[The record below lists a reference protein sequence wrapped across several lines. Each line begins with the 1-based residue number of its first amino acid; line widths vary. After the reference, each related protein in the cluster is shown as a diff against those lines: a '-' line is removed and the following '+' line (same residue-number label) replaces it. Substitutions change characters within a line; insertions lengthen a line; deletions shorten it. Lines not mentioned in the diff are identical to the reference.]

1 MVGYWYT
8 NRQVKGMKQSKTEW
22 LSHSHR
28 VNWCAWQKHQDY
40 CVEIKLFFNGTKPPC
55 GKKRWMSTHIAY
67 HTQKIIWEWCQ
78 QDGRIKSSS
87 PHSPYRPKCVYENSR
102 KEWSCSTPGKC
113 KAKNSHTEIEKK
125 SHHFTNNTPSPK
137 AGTVS
142 AGLMATPLEGVGVE
156 KSGTCVQD
164 SSFTESFPRHWFLY
178 FLNQNS
184 LWTRTVWMTEG
195 CWNKGERQWWLAGE
209 PTGLVVQ

>member
-1 MVGYWYT
+1 
-8 NRQVKGMKQSKTEW
+8 
-22 LSHSHR
+22 
-28 VNWCAWQKHQDY
+28 
-40 CVEIKLFFNGTKPPC
+40 
-55 GKKRWMSTHIAY
+55 MSTHIAY

-164 SSFTESFPRHWFLY
+164 SSFTESFPRTGFCISWIRTLY
-178 FLNQNS
+178 EPGQFGWLRAAE
-184 LWTRTVWMTEG
+184 TREKGNGGLLGNPQDWWCSKMWPTWHSATREG
-195 CWNKGERQWWLAGE
+195 A
-209 PTGLVVQ
+209 